1 MSNFRKV
8 SDTNNLPN
16 FIEKRF
22 VGSQVEIEDDPY
34 ANLKKNS
41 AENRIKISKQQIGM
55 TRTSQSE
62 KSWEKISPAS
72 TYDQLSDYTLENRI
86 NNGTYESSNENS
98 DNVRTASNLQA
109 FSAADYMSAML
120 SGNNELLPQLFGIE
134 SDFLQSQE
142 SQTVQA
148 IENNAHRREAK
159 AARHSTWEQN
169 ALDSLRKSQ
178 VVNSRAH
185 SILRVASDNVS
196 RSSQFGILDPNELD
210 AREQSRVDS
219 QEKAR
224 QQKLAIKKHM
234 HDDLVAKSLNGSKT
248 LADIYNSFDL
258 ED

>member
-120 SGNNELLPQLFGIE
+120 SGNNELMPQLFGIE
-134 SDFLQSQE
+134 SDFLQSQ
-142 SQTVQA
+142 
-148 IENNAHRREAK
+148 
-159 AARHSTWEQN
+159 
-169 ALDSLRKSQ
+169 
-178 VVNSRAH
+178 
-185 SILRVASDNVS
+185 
-196 RSSQFGILDPNELD
+196 
-210 AREQSRVDS
+210 
-219 QEKAR
+219 
-224 QQKLAIKKHM
+224 
-234 HDDLVAKSLNGSKT
+234 
-248 LADIYNSFDL
+248 
-258 ED
+258 